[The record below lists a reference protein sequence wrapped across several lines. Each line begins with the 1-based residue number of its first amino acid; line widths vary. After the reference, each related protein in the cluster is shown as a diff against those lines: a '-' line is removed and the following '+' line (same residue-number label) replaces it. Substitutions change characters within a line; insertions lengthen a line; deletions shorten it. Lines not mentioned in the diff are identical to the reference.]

1 MYSGKQLS
9 DRQKVIHKE
18 ILVSAEIPQ
27 RIPKLQ
33 SAQNRATLFKKSVS
47 PCTFQIQLSLS
58 LSRTIT
64 SLHTP
69 KILPK
74 PKYLHFSFLLISL
87 SRSFYFSSTSNT
99 ESYFPEEI
107 NLPSLVSLNS
117 LLSLYPNSA
126 ENTVLSQNSP

>member
-18 ILVSAEIPQ
+18 ILVSAKIPQ
-27 RIPKLQ
+27 RIPKLH
-33 SAQNRATLFKKSVS
+33 SAQNRATLLKKSVS
-47 PCTFQIQLSLS
+47 PCTFHIQLS

-74 PKYLHFSFLLISL
+74 PKYSHFSFLLISL
-87 SRSFYFSSTSNT
+87 SGSFYFSSTSNT